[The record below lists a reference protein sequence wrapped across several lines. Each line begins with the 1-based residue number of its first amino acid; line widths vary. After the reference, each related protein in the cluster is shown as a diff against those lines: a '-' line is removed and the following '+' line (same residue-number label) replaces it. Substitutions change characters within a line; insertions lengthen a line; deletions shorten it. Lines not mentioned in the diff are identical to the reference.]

1 LSELSE
7 ASEKS
12 LCARTKCSYI
22 ARFTDINVSQGSVA
36 TLFRCGGI
44 INNYVI
50 ANFPQSVP
58 VKEFL
63 KSVNI
68 WRRYGQKYGGMFFLT
83 HSVVLQQAATYSIA
97 AVAGN

>member
-1 LSELSE
+1 VHELSAAT
-7 ASEKS
+7 AS
-12 LCARTKCSYI
+12 
-22 ARFTDINVSQGSVA
+22 FTDINVSQNSVA

-44 INNYVI
+44 INNHFI

-68 WRRYGQKYGGMFFLT
+68 WQRYGQKYGGMFFLT
-83 HSVVLQQAATYSIA
+83 HGVYGRDGKFRATFKTGMEKCQFSVPVLMT
-97 AVAGN
+97 

>member
-1 LSELSE
+1 MNTYIYIAPVKQKSSE
-7 ASEKS
+7 A
-12 LCARTKCSYI
+12 L
-22 ARFTDINVSQGSVA
+22 INVSQGSVA

-44 INNYVI
+44 INNYFI

-68 WRRYGQKYGGMFFLT
+68 WRRYGQKYGGMFF
-83 HSVVLQQAATYSIA
+83 
-97 AVAGN
+97 